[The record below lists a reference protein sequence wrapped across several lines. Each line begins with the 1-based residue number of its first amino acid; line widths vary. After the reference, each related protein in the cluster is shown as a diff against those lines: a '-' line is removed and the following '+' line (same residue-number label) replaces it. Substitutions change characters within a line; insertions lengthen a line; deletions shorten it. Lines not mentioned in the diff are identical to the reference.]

1 MNDGDSQ
8 LLAKVKARARRSLG
22 RTARITWGHGARA
35 RIPYRLT
42 PTSTYFGFDRG
53 TPVDRYYIDQY
64 LSRFGGSEGYATG
77 AIRGRVLEIGGREY
91 VDRFGLTGD
100 PDDPAVVRQVDV
112 LHANAAN
119 REATIVGDLENMECL
134 PEGAF
139 DCIICTQTLQ
149 VIYDFRAALRSMHR
163 GLADG
168 GVLLVTVP
176 GITSACTPDRD
187 DWGDWW
193 RFTASSIRRLLGEVF
208 APEDV
213 YAESYGNVL
222 SAVAFLHGLA
232 AEELRA
238 GELDSRDPG
247 YEVLVTARA
256 IKRLAAPSTT

>member
-1 MNDGDSQ
+1 MHS
-8 LLAKVKARARRSLG
+8 ARV
-22 RTARITWGHGARA
+22 IWGLGART

-42 PTSTYFGFDRG
+42 PTSSYFGFDRG
-53 TPVDRYYIDQY
+53 TPIDRYYIQQY

-91 VDRFGLTGD
+91 VDRFGIAGD
-100 PDDPAVVRQVDV
+100 PADPASVRQVDV

-119 REATIVGDLENMECL
+119 QEATIVGDLEDPECL
-134 PEGAF
+134 PEGTF
-139 DCIICTQTLQ
+139 DCIICTQTLH
-149 VIYDFRAALRSMHR
+149 VIYDFRAALRTMHR
-163 GLADG
+163 GLAEG
-168 GVLLVTVP
+168 GVLLLTVP

-187 DWGDWW
+187 EWGDWW
-193 RFTASSIRRLLGEVF
+193 RFTASSVRRLLGEVF

-222 SAVAFLHGLA
+222 SAVSFLHGLA

-247 YEVLVTARA
+247 YEVTVAARA
-256 IKRLAAPSTT
+256 VKRSIAPAPT